1 MRVLFVSSTENSES
15 FIAEILKGSPFE
27 SSAEI
32 SIARS
37 AGEAR
42 RICSDCEFDTVII
55 NSPLSDEFGPELA
68 YDLAEDSCSGVL
80 LLGRAEVID
89 AIRED
94 AEFHGIIVVNKPVQR
109 SVVFQAMHSSSVIR
123 NRLITMRKKN
133 SDLQKKLD
141 ETRLVGKA
149 KCLLVQY
156 ADMTESDAHH
166 YIEKEAMNNQVS
178 RKAIAEGIISI
189 YS

>member
-1 MRVLFVSSTENSES
+1 MKVLFVSSTEKSES

-27 SSAEI
+27 RTAEI
-32 SIARS
+32 TIAKS

-42 RICSDCEFDTVII
+42 RICSDCEFDSVMI

-68 YDLAEDSCSGVL
+68 YDLAEDSCSGIM
-80 LLGRAEVID
+80 LLGRADVID
-89 AIRED
+89 ILENE
-94 AEFHGIIVVNKPVQR
+94 AELHGVIVVHKPIQR
-109 SVVFQAMHSSSVIR
+109 SVIFQAMRSADVIR
-123 NRLITMRKKN
+123 NRLLTMQKKN
-133 SDLQKKLD
+133 SELQKKL
-141 ETRLVGKA
+141 EELRLVGKA
-149 KCLLVQY
+149 KCLLVQF

-178 RKAIAEGIISI
+178 RKLIAESIISI